1 MPDIKV
7 QPPPSQTAIIDQ
19 QGAADRIFLS
29 FLNQLRR
36 RANIA
41 PQLTQPPGAADS
53 PGTPGQ
59 VASDADFLYVCID
72 KDTWRR
78 VGIATW

>member
-41 PQLTQPPGAADS
+41 PQVASPPATATSAGA
-53 PGTPGQ
+53 PGQ
-59 VASDADFLYVCID
+59 VAYDADFLYICIA

-78 VGIATW
+78 TGISAW